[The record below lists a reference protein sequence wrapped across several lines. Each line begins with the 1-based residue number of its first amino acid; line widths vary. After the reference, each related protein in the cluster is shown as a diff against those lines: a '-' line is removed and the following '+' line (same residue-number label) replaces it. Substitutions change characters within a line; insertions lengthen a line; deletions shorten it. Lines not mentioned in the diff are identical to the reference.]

1 MRGLRSVLALAV
13 LLSGGVLFGSET
25 PPPAKPAAAEE
36 PATITLGGRE
46 IATLRVRFLGYSPR
60 ERVVAADARVRD
72 AVARGGPGKV
82 AVREMAGGRMLEV
95 DGLGVF
101 VLVPDDADAL
111 AGETFDGNVKR
122 AEERLRVAV
131 SEARE
136 ARDAEQLLKGG
147 LAALAATLVAW
158 LLLRGIRILRRKLSE
173 RLDGAVRRRLDALQ
187 RRAPG
192 AVPHEPLLGLARFA
206 LMLAFALLVAL
217 VVVAWLDF
225 SLTRLPFTRPFG
237 ERFNEVLLGALA
249 TGGKAVLGTIPGLLV
264 AAVIF
269 ILTRFI
275 AQALDS
281 FFRRVESG
289 AITVSWVDRDVASP
303 TRRIVVF
310 LLWVFAVVMAY
321 PYLPGSGTEA
331 FKGVS
336 VLLGLMVSLG
346 ASSLVGQGAA
356 GLMLM
361 YSRAL
366 RAGEWVRVGE
376 SEGRVTSIGMLTTRL
391 KTGLGDE
398 IVLPNTVVMGSR
410 VENFTRLAGGH
421 GVLVK
426 TGVTI
431 GYTEPWRQVEALLLL
446 AAERT
451 ERLRKDPA
459 PIVVRHALSDFYVE
473 YRLYAYTDDADGR
486 LTVLST
492 LHANILDA
500 FNEHGVQIMSP
511 HYFGDP
517 AHPAVVPKDRWWAA
531 PAGPPEKPPSG

>member
-1 MRGLRSVLALAV
+1 MSAPRAIFGLLAFLAAGP
-13 LLSGGVLFGSET
+13 LPGAEA
-25 PPPAKPAAAEE
+25 PPPVKPAAAEE
-36 PATITLGGRE
+36 PATVSLGGRE
-46 IATLRVRFLGYSPR
+46 VTALRVRFLGYSPR
-60 ERVVAADARVRD
+60 ERAIGAKARIGDALS
-72 AVARGGPGKV
+72 RGGPGSV
-82 AVREMAGGRMLEV
+82 SVRELAEGRMLEV

-101 VLVPDDADAL
+101 VLTPEDADAL
-111 AGETFDGNVKR
+111 SGETFEGKVQS
-122 AEERLRVAV
+122 AEARLRTAV

-136 ARDAEQLLKGG
+136 ARDAERLLKGG
-147 LAALAATLVAW
+147 LAALLATIVAW
-158 LLLRGIRILRRKLSE
+158 LLLRGLGALRRRLSE
-173 RLDGAVRRRLDALQ
+173 RLEGALRSRLEALQ

-206 LMLAFALLVAL
+206 LGTVLVLLAVL

-225 SLTRLPFTRPFG
+225 ALTRLPFTRPFG
-237 ERFNEVLLGALA
+237 ERFNDILLGALA
-249 TGGKAVLGTIPGLLV
+249 TGGMAVLGAIPGLLV

-269 ILTRFI
+269 VLTRFLT
-275 AQALDS
+275 QALGG

-289 AITVSWVDRDVASP
+289 GITVAWLDRDVAPP
-303 TRRIVVF
+303 TRRIAVF

-346 ASSLVGQGAA
+346 ASSVVGQGAA

-361 YSRAL
+361 YSRAV
-366 RAGEWVRVGE
+366 RVGEWVRIGE
-376 SEGRVTSIGMLTTRL
+376 SEGMVTAVGMLTTRL

-398 IVLPNTVVMGSR
+398 IVLPSTVVMGSR
-410 VENFTRLAGGH
+410 VENFTRLAAGR
-421 GVLVK
+421 GVLVE

-451 ERLRKDPA
+451 APLRKDPK
-459 PIVVRHALSDFYVE
+459 PFVIRRALSDFYVE
-473 YRLYAYTDDADGR
+473 YRLSAWTDDAEGR
-486 LTVLST
+486 LKVLSA

-517 AHPAVVPKDRWWAA
+517 AHPAVVPKERWWAA
-531 PAGPPEKPPSG
+531 PAKAPESPRTG